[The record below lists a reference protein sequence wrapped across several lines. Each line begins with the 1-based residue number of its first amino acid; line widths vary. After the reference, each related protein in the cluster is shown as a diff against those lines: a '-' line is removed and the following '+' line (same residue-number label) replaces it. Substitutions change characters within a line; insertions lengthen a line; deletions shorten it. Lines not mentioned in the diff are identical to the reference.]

1 MTVRRA
7 TKTDVDALVRLRVRM
22 FVDMGR
28 DVGAD
33 DAPWR
38 VRAAAWFA
46 DRIDHPDFAAFV
58 ADDPELG
65 VVAVAAGRCET
76 NVPSPGNADGRWG
89 HVFNVCTD
97 PRRRRLGLARQC
109 VAALLD
115 WFDNDTDVMVVTLSA
130 TNDGV
135 SLYTSLGFEPGRYP
149 HLRRARAMLV
159 R

>member
-7 TKTDVDALVRLRVRM
+7 TKTDVEALVRLRVRM

-28 DVGAD
+28 DVGAE
-33 DAPWR
+33 DAAWR
-38 VRAAAWFA
+38 VDAAAWFA
-46 DRIDHPDFAAFV
+46 DRIDDPDFAAFV
-58 ADDPELG
+58 ADDRELG
-65 VVAVAAGRCET
+65 VVAVAAGTCEAT
-76 NVPSPGNADGRWG
+76 VPSPGNAEGRRG

-115 WFDNDTDVMVVTLSA
+115 WFDNDTDVALVTLSA
-130 TNDGV
+130 TDDGI
-135 SLYTSLGFEPGRYP
+135 SLYTSLGFEPARYP
-149 HLRRARAMLV
+149 YLRRTRAMLV